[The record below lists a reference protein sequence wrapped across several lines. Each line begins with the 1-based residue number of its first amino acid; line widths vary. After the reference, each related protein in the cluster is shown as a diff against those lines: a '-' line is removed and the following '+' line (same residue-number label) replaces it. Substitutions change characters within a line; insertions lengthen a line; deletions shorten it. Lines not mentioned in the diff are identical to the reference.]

1 METIN
6 NFYGTNQF
14 ILIRNNNLKTLI
26 NLKDV
31 SEIFVIKNILTIKKN
46 DGKSFTEVFETEDY
60 CEKFFKYVILSIS
73 EGDRVISRSVF
84 EDMISKDNKMF
95 GD

>member
-46 DGKSFTEVFETEDY
+46 DGKSFTEVFETEND
-60 CEKFFKYVILSIS
+60 CEKFFKYTILSIS
-73 EGDRVISRSVF
+73 EGDRVISRNIF
-84 EDMISKDNKMF
+84 EDMILKDNKMF